1 MPAQFGSLGLLAREV
16 NMPDPEVNA
25 DILKTRLASFARVSV
40 NEHTARTCPQCGKEV
55 DTDGQTCQSCGASC
69 NPPVNGDYRVAT
81 AAPELTASRKVYD
94 PYEHMPLNA
103 VSAATDSRTEEEP
116 TYSAPLQ
123 DAGDEEEED
132 EPEADRRNYL
142 RAVMFGLLVGVLG
155 LAAMSIWHWRGR
167 IRDAGFTFS
176 RELSSELEGLRD
188 GVKPAPSKQSSVQ
201 QNSAPRKQPG
211 NQRLY
216 GKHSARPSVTPSDSA
231 IHETAGNVSPKLAIT
246 SDSGVPSGELKP
258 ALMAAA
264 VSPMRISVAPR
275 ESLQLL
281 ISSVPP
287 IYPRQARE
295 RRIEGSVALK
305 AVIGRDGT
313 ISEIRLVSGD
323 PQLVPAAMDAV
334 TQWRYRPYFLYGEA
348 HEVET
353 TILVDFSLAKE

>member
-1 MPAQFGSLGLLAREV
+1 
-16 NMPDPEVNA
+16 
-25 DILKTRLASFARVSV
+25 
-40 NEHTARTCPQCGKEV
+40 
-55 DTDGQTCQSCGASC
+55 
-69 NPPVNGDYRVAT
+69 
-81 AAPELTASRKVYD
+81 
-94 PYEHMPLNA
+94 
-103 VSAATDSRTEEEP
+103 
-116 TYSAPLQ
+116 
-123 DAGDEEEED
+123 
-132 EPEADRRNYL
+132 
-142 RAVMFGLLVGVLG
+142 
-155 LAAMSIWHWRGR
+155 
-167 IRDAGFTFS
+167 
-176 RELSSELEGLRD
+176 
-188 GVKPAPSKQSSVQ
+188 
-201 QNSAPRKQPG
+201 
-211 NQRLY
+211 
-216 GKHSARPSVTPSDSA
+216 
-231 IHETAGNVSPKLAIT
+231 
-246 SDSGVPSGELKP
+246 
-258 ALMAAA
+258 MAAA